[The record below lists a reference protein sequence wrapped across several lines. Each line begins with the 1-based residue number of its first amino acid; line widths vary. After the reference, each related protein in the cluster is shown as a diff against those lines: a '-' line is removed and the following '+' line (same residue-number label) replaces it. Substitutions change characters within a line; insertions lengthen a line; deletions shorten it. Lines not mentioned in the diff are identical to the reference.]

1 MSMRFRCAIASCA
14 LVMSAFSTDALGAA
28 GRTLGHFSMSATGS
42 AQYSIPLWAPP
53 GIRGIQP
60 ALALT
65 YDSHLGYGFMGPGW
79 TLSGLSAIARCNPT
93 YAQDGV
99 PGSILLSTA
108 DGLCL
113 DGNRLRSTG
122 TGVYQTEVANFS
134 QVTASGTAG
143 NGPSYFSVK
152 GKDGLTYEY
161 GNTTDS
167 KILPTGSSTPY
178 IWALDKVTDR
188 SGNYMTLTYYQSGG
202 AYVPLSIQYA
212 APSGS
217 TSFPYKIT
225 FGYSTK
231 SAADTLSAAVA
242 NWEIQQTNQLS
253 TITVTNAGTTV
264 REYKLLYTTS
274 SATLRAT
281 LTSVQECGGSAG
293 TDCLAATAV
302 GYQNGVAGVVSP
314 ATATGSGPTAVPTG
328 QYANG
333 IGTADFNGDGIL
345 DLFYTSTAGYVYV
358 QFGTK
363 GGGYQAPVSTGTICS
378 TCTGTGPP
386 FAVGDFLGA
395 GHPQIILNYD
405 GLLFFSQWNPATTSF
420 SITQFHTPLTLYEP
434 YVVADVDG
442 DGLDD
447 LVSISDV
454 GALQPTLTVWHNT
467 TTSGSATPSFAFL
480 SSATLTAGSPP
491 WNIYGKYSFP
501 NSSVRHLDFN
511 GDGRDDIII
520 TSITSRP
527 PTTYY
532 NAAPMVSTGT
542 GYAQAYSVS
551 SPNAA
556 ITVMPV
562 NWNDDNCTDLYA
574 AHYIWVS
581 GCGTGYYLSQQIGAG
596 LIPDPWMALDWDGDG
611 RTDLIIPVGTTFEV
625 WKSTGAGDIPG
636 IATGITVA
644 GSPLSWIVTDENGD
658 GLSDLAFANPAA
670 SNALY
675 YGLHN
680 GGGVHPDL
688 ATSFVDGYGL
698 AFSPSYLPLTQATY
712 SVSSATFPQATY
724 VGPLS
729 VIASAKVSDGV
740 GGTYTL
746 TNAYDGGMAN
756 LQGRGFGG
764 FQDIKTTDSR
774 TGITEFKG
782 YYPIFPFTGMTT
794 LDWFS
799 NSTNL
804 HNIRIVDNVLTELV
818 LNETPADYR
827 VYPFVPSSTV
837 TSYELGG
844 PEDGQ
849 LISTTATNYGIPD
862 NYGNFGTV
870 TTTVT
875 DNDAS
880 SPFFNDTWTST
891 TVNTV
896 SPDTSTW
903 CLNVPTETTVTNSS
917 SAPNGTAITR
927 TMSFTP
933 DYTYCRETQQI
944 TEPNSATYKVTEAYG
959 YDTFGNLHTD
969 TVTGIGMTPRVT
981 TVTWNSTGQFP
992 QTIQNALGQSISL
1005 GFDPKTGMRTSQT
1018 DPNYTSSNPL
1028 TTTWGYDDF
1037 ARQTSEIRPDGTSM
1051 TIAYNLCG
1059 ASCVNSNNEMT
1070 ATRTVL
1076 NVGGSTQSIQNI
1088 YLDWF
1093 ERPLVTS
1100 SLMLNGAYDRNEVQ
1114 YDNLGR
1120 VQKKGAPCTF
1130 VSCVNYW
1137 TTNMYDDLNRLT
1149 QSQRP
1154 ISATN
1159 STLQTTKIQYAGR
1172 TMTVTDPQ
1180 GKNTIRVN
1188 LVTGGLART
1197 QDDNGYNINFNY
1209 DAYGSLL
1216 SVKDSLANTLN
1227 TMTYDYGLRAFQRSS
1242 NDTDLGA
1249 RAYTYDAL
1257 GELTAYSDAKG
1268 QKFASV
1274 FDALSRPTS
1283 RTEPDLTTTW
1293 NWGASAA
1300 SFNIGK
1306 LQSVTAASTP
1316 GTYSEVYAYDSKTRP
1331 STETITIPGD
1341 AAYTYTSTY
1350 NVTTGLLDT
1359 LQYPLSTSGYQLK
1372 LQYTYQ
1378 NAILQQVSDA
1388 ATGTHYW
1395 TASTAN
1401 PRGQL
1406 TKETLGNGVVVNRA
1420 LDAVTGWVSSIQAG
1434 VGGGA
1439 SLQNNS
1445 YLFDE
1450 MGNLTQRQDNNLGL
1464 TENVYPDN
1472 LYRLDHTVGD
1482 SNTQMAYDGMG
1493 RILSWTAYGKA
1504 TVTNNFTTQQTGCT
1518 YYANPQLHAVRSSTA
1533 ASQPAQSFCY
1543 DANGNT
1549 TAIQASGVTLGSM
1562 DWTSFNQPSY
1572 IASGTTSGYLY
1583 YDGNH
1588 QRYKQAA
1595 TYAGS
1600 PETTVYAG
1608 GLLEKVSNSSGTTYR
1623 HYIPGGNNLIVYNRA
1638 STGTNLTYYITKDH
1652 LGSSAAITDQTGALV
1667 VKEMFGA
1674 WGYNENTPAQQAT
1687 VATISRHEYTGQ
1699 EQIDNTGVLL
1709 TNMNGRI
1716 YSPVGSLFLSPDPY
1730 MQEPGNTQNFD
1741 RYSYVNNNPL
1751 SYIDPTGFDET
1762 GLPELIVTAGG
1773 GPENPYTDVLAGAV
1787 EILSDLGL
1795 GGLFGGAGG
1804 GPTLTPAQL
1813 SAQAH
1818 GIDLSSSLQSSPGLQ
1833 TVGNGSLSFAT
1844 EDGTSTVPDVVVTAS
1859 RSYGVAQQFYSPFTV
1874 SAIASTAGV
1883 DPDQVRDLRVTTTP
1897 SQSPDELDQVNVY
1910 ARISGGFNWWNL
1922 VPGWSAFVCAY
1933 YGCGAGNWTMAAIG
1947 AIPFGTAESAV
1958 ARGGLASVRVGQ
1970 AGEAAVRAAYDIG
1983 DATRITLSNGATRI
1997 PDGLLSDALSE
2008 VKNVNYLSYTQQLR
2022 DFTQYASENT
2032 LRFDLFV
2039 RPTTILSGPLQEAIS
2054 SGSIN
2059 LLFIPGL

>member
-1 MSMRFRCAIASCA
+1 
-14 LVMSAFSTDALGAA
+14 
-28 GRTLGHFSMSATGS
+28 MSATGS
-42 AQYSIPLWAPP
+42 AQYSIPLWVPP
-53 GIRGIQP
+53 GVRGIQP

-65 YDSHLGYGFMGPGW
+65 YDSHFGYGLMGPGW

-99 PGSILLSTA
+99 PRSVLLTSA

-134 QVTASGTAG
+134 QVTALGTAG

-188 SGNYMTLTYYQSGG
+188 SGNYMTVTYYQSGG

-281 LTSVQECGGSAG
+281 LTSIQECGGSAG

-302 GYQNGVAGVVSP
+302 GYQYGVAGVVSP
-314 ATATGSGPTAVPTG
+314 SAPTGSGPTAVPKG

-345 DLFYTSTAGYVYV
+345 DLFYTTTAGYVYV

-395 GHPQIILNYD
+395 GHAQIILNYD

-501 NSSVRHLDFN
+501 NSSVRPLDFN

-542 GYAQAYSVS
+542 GYVQAYSVS
-551 SPNAA
+551 SPNTA

-611 RTDLIIPVGTTFEV
+611 RTDLLVPEGSTFEV

-636 IATGITVA
+636 IATGISVG
-644 GSPLSWIVTDENGD
+644 GSTLSWIVTDGNGD
-658 GLSDLAFANPAA
+658 GLDDLVYANPAA
-670 SNALY
+670 SNAFY

-688 ATSFVDGYGL
+688 ATSFVDGYGV
-698 AFSPSYLPLTQATY
+698 SSNPSYLPLTQAAY
-712 SVSSATFPQATY
+712 SPASATFPQAAY
-724 VGPLS
+724 AGPLN
-729 VIASAKVSDGV
+729 VVASAKASDGV

-746 TNAYDGGMAN
+746 TNKYAGGVAN
-756 LQGRGFGG
+756 LQGRGFQG
-764 FQDIKTTDSR
+764 FSNIQTTDSR
-774 TGITEFKG
+774 TGITHFRG
-782 YYPIFPFTGMTT
+782 YDPIFPFSGMST
-794 LDWFS
+794 LDWFYSSS
-799 NSTNL
+799 NG
-804 HNIRIVDNVLTELV
+804 HNIRLVNNVLTELV
-818 LNETPADYR
+818 LNESLTDYQ
-827 VYPFVPSSTV
+827 VFPFVLQSTV
-837 TSYELGG
+837 TNYELGG

-849 LISTTATNYGIPD
+849 LTSTATTNYSAPPD
-862 NYGNFGTV
+862 NYGNFATI

-880 SPFFNDTWTST
+880 SPYLNDTWTT
-891 TVNTV
+891 TTTNSI
-896 SPDTSTW
+896 SPDASTW
-903 CLNVPTETTVTNSS
+903 CVNLPTETTVTNSS

-927 TMSFTP
+927 TVSFVP
-933 DYTYCRETQQI
+933 DYTNCRETQQI
-944 TEPNSATYKVTEAYG
+944 TEPNSATYKVTEAFG
-959 YDTFGNLHTD
+959 YDSFGNLHTD
-969 TVTGIGMTPRVT
+969 TVTGIAMTPRVT
-981 TVTWNSTGQFP
+981 TITWNSTGQFP

-1059 ASCVNSNNEMT
+1059 ASCVNSNNKMT

-1076 NVGGSTQSIQNI
+1076 NVGGSTQTIQNI

-1120 VQKKGAPCTF
+1120 VQKEGAPCTF

-1137 TTNMYDDLNRLT
+1137 TTNTYDDLNRLT

-1172 TMTVTDPQ
+1172 TMTATDPQ
-1180 GKNTIRVN
+1180 GKNTIRIN
-1188 LVTGGLART
+1188 LVTGSLART
-1197 QDDNGYNINFNY
+1197 QDDNGYNVNFNY
-1209 DAYGSLL
+1209 DAFGSLL
-1216 SVKDSLANTLN
+1216 SVKDSLSNTLN

-1249 RAYTYDAL
+1249 RAYIYDAL

-1268 QKFASV
+1268 QKFSV
-1274 FDALSRPTS
+1274 LYDALSRPMS

-1293 NWGASAA
+1293 NWGASASA
-1300 SFNIGK
+1300 FNIGK
-1306 LQSVTAASTP
+1306 LQSVTAAGTP
-1316 GTYSEVYAYDSKTRP
+1316 GTYSEVYGYDSKTRP

-1341 AAYTYTSTY
+1341 AEYTYTSTY
-1350 NVTTGLLDT
+1350 NATTGFLDT
-1359 LQYPLSTSGYQLK
+1359 LQYPISTSGYQLK

-1388 ATGTHYW
+1388 TTGTHYW
-1395 TASTAN
+1395 TASAAN

-1493 RILSWTAYGKA
+1493 RISSWTAYGKA
-1504 TVTNNFTTQQTGCT
+1504 TVTNNFTTQQPGCT

-1549 TAIQASGVTLGSM
+1549 TAIRASGVSLGSM
-1562 DWTSFNQPSY
+1562 DWTSFNQPSF
-1572 IASGTTSGYLY
+1572 IESGTTSGYLY

-1623 HYIPGGNNLIVYNRA
+1623 HYIPGGNNLIVYNRS

-1652 LGSSAAITDQTGALV
+1652 LGSSAAITDQTGALL

-1709 TNMNGRI
+1709 TNMKGRI

-1730 MQEPGNTQNFD
+1730 LQDPGNTQNFN

-1795 GGLFGGAGG
+1795 GGLFGSAGG
-1804 GPTLTPAQL
+1804 SPTLTPAQL

-1818 GIDLSSSLQSSPGLQ
+1818 GIDLSSSLQGSPGLQ

-1844 EDGTSTVPDVVVTAS
+1844 EDGTSAVPQVVVEAS
-1859 RSYGVAQQFYSPFTV
+1859 RTTATFVQGFANEAGSFLFGAN
-1874 SAIASTAGV
+1874 ASLA
-1883 DPDQVRDLRVTTTP
+1883 VTTEPPPDP
-1897 SQSPDELDQVNVY
+1897 SMLDQIDVNGVRY
-1910 ARISGGFNWWNL
+1910 GMHGFDPIAL
-1922 VPGWSAFVCAY
+1922 VPGGAALECIILSCSTGEKILAGIGVIPFATEEAGLTRAAEFGIRP
-1933 YGCGAGNWTMAAIG
+1933 YGELRQALQGSGLQAHHIIPQRFATLFGQDTSQQLSVALTQGEHQIFTNAWRALIPYGEGTQAATVESVLQAAQQIYADFPSLLQAIG
-1947 AIPFGTAESAV
+1947 VP
-1958 ARGGLASVRVGQ
+1958 
-1970 AGEAAVRAAYDIG
+1970 
-1983 DATRITLSNGATRI
+1983 
-1997 PDGLLSDALSE
+1997 
-2008 VKNVNYLSYTQQLR
+2008 
-2022 DFTQYASENT
+2022 
-2032 LRFDLFV
+2032 
-2039 RPTTILSGPLQEAIS
+2039 
-2054 SGSIN
+2054 
-2059 LLFIPGL
+2059 